1 MNTLTICRGR
11 DRSGKDEDFTDMTL
25 KRGELIVIVGNTG
38 SGKTRLIRDIEQL
51 TTGESITSRTIL
63 IDGKPVPPQE
73 KHEMAVG
80 LIAHLGQN
88 MKFVLDISVEEF
100 IALHSECRQKDVDPL
115 SFLNTV
121 NSITL
126 EPVKGECNLSQ
137 LSGGQTRALMI
148 ADMAI
153 ICDSPIVLIDE
164 IENAGIDKKKVM
176 DLLLGHDKLVL
187 AVTHD
192 PHTAL
197 MATRRIIMEGGGIKG
212 IINRNAREEEIYLK
226 LDEIY
231 RESQR
236 HQKILKNGGNLE

>member
-11 DRSGKDEDFTDMTL
+11 DRSGRDEAFTDIIL
-25 KRGELIVIVGNTG
+25 ERGELIVIVGNTG

-63 IDGKPVPPQE
+63 IDGNPVPLLE

-100 IALHSECRQKDVDPL
+100 ITLHSECRHKDVDIEDFL
-115 SFLNTV
+115 STV
-121 NSITL
+121 DSITP
-126 EPVKGECNLSQ
+126 EPVEGEYNLSQ

-148 ADMAI
+148 ADIAL

-164 IENAGIDKKKVM
+164 MENAGIDKKKVM
-176 DLLLGHDKLVL
+176 DLLLGNDKLVI

-197 MATRRIIMEGGGIKG
+197 MATRRIIMEGGGIRG
-212 IINRNAREEEIYLK
+212 IIDRNAREEEIYLE
-226 LDEIY
+226 LDENY
-231 RESQR
+231 RKSR
-236 HQKILKNGGNLE
+236 HYQMILKNGGNLE